1 MLSPQSSTLFDSGSE
16 TRSVR
21 SISSSKR
28 KAARQTVLLAPAA
41 VSRARLTDVRLDP
54 WRHASLLAEAQRLR
68 GRVYL
73 EDGAITQRDLTPDGR
88 FIQLTDD
95 QSWHVLTVNEVGD
108 VVACIRCTFHS
119 EGVSFSD
126 LSVRGSALATHP
138 QWGSRLQEAVERE
151 LTWARRR
158 GMEFAEIGGWALDE
172 SVRYTTEAP
181 KLIFS
186 VFALA
191 QLFRNGSVGIS
202 TATTR
207 HHSST
212 MLRRAGGQP
221 LSLEGESLPAYFDP
235 HYGCEMEIL
244 RFDSSNFS
252 PKYRSLVEDLRQNL
266 SETLTICAASEQD
279 LWTRS
284 LQNLRKAVTH
294 PNQETAPL
302 LRQAS

>member
-1 MLSPQSSTLFDSGSE
+1 
-16 TRSVR
+16 
-21 SISSSKR
+21 
-28 KAARQTVLLAPAA
+28 
-41 VSRARLTDVRLDP
+41 
-54 WRHASLLAEAQRLR
+54 
-68 GRVYL
+68 
-73 EDGAITQRDLTPDGR
+73 
-88 FIQLTDD
+88 
-95 QSWHVLTVNEVGD
+95 
-108 VVACIRCTFHS
+108 
-119 EGVSFSD
+119 
-126 LSVRGSALATHP
+126 
-138 QWGSRLQEAVERE
+138 
-151 LTWARRR
+151 
-158 GMEFAEIGGWALDE
+158 MEFAEIGGWALDE
-172 SVRYTTEAP
+172 SVRFTTEAP

-252 PKYRSLVEDLRQNL
+252 PKYRSLVEDLRLTL
-266 SETLTICAASEQD
+266 SQTLTICAASEQD

-294 PNQETAPL
+294 APQQETAAW